1 MQIPRPT
8 ITKDI
13 QYLRN
18 QDKENLQNHVQER
31 LPQEYEKCM
40 SGINRVLQLTWEI
53 AEKPT
58 EDKTRLQ
65 TLLNL
70 TKVTSSKWT

>member
-1 MQIPRPT
+1 M
-8 ITKDI
+8 
-13 QYLRN
+13 
-18 QDKENLQNHVQER
+18 QER

-65 TLLNL
+65 ALLNL
-70 TKVTSSKWT
+70 TKVTNSRYLTTNGVVITDAIKFVQTNKEKLHVY